1 MSNTPTLTSPS
12 FDPEAIKVLTSAF
25 DEAWGAV
32 QRSGGTL
39 SRPAYARIIREVLA
53 KRIIEM
59 AQHGQSDARSLSDD
73 AVQYLAS
80 NYKD

>member
-1 MSNTPTLTSPS
+1 MSNTPTLTNAS
-12 FDPEAIKVLTSAF
+12 FDPEAIKVLASAF
-25 DEAWGAV
+25 EEAWE
-32 QRSGGTL
+32 RSGGTL
-39 SRPAYARIIREVLA
+39 CRPAYAGSIREVLA

>member
-1 MSNTPTLTSPS
+1 MSNTPTLTNPS
-12 FDPEAIKVLTSAF
+12 FDPEAIKVLASAF

-39 SRPAYARIIREVLA
+39 SRPAYAGIIREVLA

-59 AQHGQSDARSLSDD
+59 ALHGQSDARSLSED

>member
-1 MSNTPTLTSPS
+1 MSNTPTLTNAS
-12 FDPEAIKVLTSAF
+12 FDPEAIKVLASAF
-25 DEAWGAV
+25 EEAWE
-32 QRSGGTL
+32 RSGGTL
-39 SRPAYARIIREVLA
+39 SRPAYAGSIREVLA

-73 AVQYLAS
+73 AVQYLAL